1 MCARRRYSLNVIWV
15 KVSRAGFLSIQQGR
29 RVKHILGI
37 GDRLILPYR
46 VEKT

>member
-1 MCARRRYSLNVIWV
+1 MCARRRYTLNMIWV